1 MEEVIKELEALSK
14 EDLIR
19 VLGNLYNAGIQKEM
33 LIGLAFQEKEAQALD
48 NIMENCEIICN
59 NKYGWHIPNGN

>member
-1 MEEVIKELEALSK
+1 MKEVIKELETLSK

-33 LIGLAFQEKEAQALD
+33 LIGLAFKEKEAQALD
-48 NIMENCEIICN
+48 NIMENCEIMCDT
-59 NKYGWHIPNGN
+59 KYGWHIPNGN